1 MLEPRPG
8 GEQRGKRRGPEM
20 ADVFISYSRRDEEF
34 VERLRET
41 LADNGKDVWVDREDI
56 GPAVE
61 WRREIELGIEG
72 ADIFTFVITPDALR
86 SEPCRPRAR
95 TRGLDAEADRPA
107 VAPRARRPAG
117 AGASSANR
125 NFIYFRT
132 DEEFAPGSAA
142 LLAAIDNLPEWVR
155 EHTRLLER
163 AEEWEHSGHDRGA
176 LLRGGDLRQAE
187 AWLVEQAAHEELQPT
202 PLQTEYILASRRAAT
217 RRQWVAAAAAVGGL
231 VIAAVAVVALLQRA
245 DARAERDQQLRVS
258 QSRQLAS
265 TADRQL
271 EIDPELSVLLAQQ
284 AASISPTVEAER
296 SLRRALARSPVEV
309 AMRGHRAWVGHA
321 AFSPDGERVVTVQPR
336 RPGRALGRDV
346 RRQYRLAAAS
356 GSRGLGGLQPRGDLV
371 ATASRDGT
379 ARIWDGVTGEP
390 RATLG
395 GHAEHVSRVEFSP
408 DGRQVVTTSREAT
421 ARIWDPETGDQVA
434 VLRGHKRW
442 VTRLEFTADGRSIV
456 TGSDDGTVRVWD
468 AASGAPLSVMRPRAG
483 PVTALA
489 VSTSGSQ
496 IFTASSDSHGRH
508 AEVIWDPTG
517 RMVRR
522 LPRAGGEVYAA
533 AYSDSGRAAWRPA
546 SFDGTVRVW
555 AAASG
560 RLLRT
565 LHGHTGPISDLSFSE
580 DGGQLVTASGDGSA
594 KLWDLLSGRLVE
606 DLIGH
611 RGWVTTAAFAPDGRT
626 VLTASQDGTARI
638 WDATAGRAQRELHTG
653 VTATSATFSDD
664 GRFVLTAG
672 VPGSGSGTLRPAR
685 Q

>member
-1 MLEPRPG
+1 
-8 GEQRGKRRGPEM
+8 M

-86 SEPCRPRAR
+86 SEPCRRELEHAVSTQKRIVPLLRHEPD
-95 TRGLDAEADRPA
+95 GLPVPEQL
-107 VAPRARRPAG
+107 
-117 AGASSANR
+117 ANR

-142 LLAAIDNLPEWVR
+142 LLAAIDNIPEWVR

-176 LLRGGDLRQAE
+176 LLRGGDLREAE

-245 DARAERDQQLRVS
+245 DAQAERDRQLRVS

-271 EIDPELSVLLAQQ
+271 GIDPELSVLLAQR

-296 SLRRALARSPVEV
+296 SLRRALARSQVEV

-321 AFSPDGERVVTVQPR
+321 AFSPDGERVVTSSR
-336 RPGRALGRDV
+336 DGR
-346 RRQYRLAAAS
+346 
-356 GSRGLGGLQPRGDLV
+356 GGLWDATSGANIAWLPHRDRVSWAAFSPEGDLV

-408 DGRQVVTTSREAT
+408 DGRQVVTTSRDAT
-421 ARIWDPETGDQVA
+421 ARIWDSATGDQVA

-489 VSTSGSQ
+489 VSTVRS
-496 IFTASSDSHGRH
+496 ARSSPR
-508 AEVIWDPTG
+508 AATPTG
-517 RMVRR
+517 ATRR
-522 LPRAGGEVYAA
+522 SSGIRPGAWCGGCPAPAARCTPRPTPTAARSWRPGASMARCGSGLPLRAG
-533 AYSDSGRAAWRPA
+533 SCGRSMDTPA
-546 SFDGTVRVW
+546 RS
-555 AAASG
+555 
-560 RLLRT
+560 
-565 LHGHTGPISDLSFSE
+565 
-580 DGGQLVTASGDGSA
+580 
-594 KLWDLLSGRLVE
+594 
-606 DLIGH
+606 
-611 RGWVTTAAFAPDGRT
+611 
-626 VLTASQDGTARI
+626 
-638 WDATAGRAQRELHTG
+638 
-653 VTATSATFSDD
+653 ATSRS
-664 GRFVLTAG
+664 
-672 VPGSGSGTLRPAR
+672 AR
-685 Q
+685 TEGNW